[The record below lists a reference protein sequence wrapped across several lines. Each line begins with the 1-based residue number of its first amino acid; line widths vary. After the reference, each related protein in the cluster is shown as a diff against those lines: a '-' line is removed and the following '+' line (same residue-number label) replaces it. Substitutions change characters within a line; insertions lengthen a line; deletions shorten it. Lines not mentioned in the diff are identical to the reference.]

1 MNSYTRRSY
10 SHGVVSSYNAIMF
23 AASELIYL
31 NTLYM
36 FCALTCAWIETLVK
50 TRSKQ
55 PKRLRKTS
63 ASVEFVFIVWTC
75 LYSATLFCVLYQL
88 VFQTQTPDTKYL
100 CSWFSILQIAFF
112 SSFLLSYVACFDGV
126 STAICEVCFPTI
138 NAIAWIVFLVCLSE
152 GQGAAEFLVLRNFT
166 VHVLP
171 AVAASIHEIYIF
183 SFGGFSSLA
192 IRGEL
197 RTVWTIYS
205 PALLLTSYALT
216 HDQTEVYNYNKSP
229 PNPLFVIFIGIFC
242 NLRYVYFP
250 FQFS

>member
-1 MNSYTRRSY
+1 MDLSLHYN
-10 SHGVVSSYNAIMF
+10 VVLCPLPTGISN
-23 AASELIYL
+23 
-31 NTLYM
+31 
-36 FCALTCAWIETLVK
+36 
-50 TRSKQ
+50 R
-55 PKRLRKTS
+55 
-63 ASVEFVFIVWTC
+63 
-75 LYSATLFCVLYQL
+75 
-88 VFQTQTPDTKYL
+88 QTPDTKYL

-112 SSFLLSYVACFDGV
+112 SLFFLSYVACFNSV
-126 STAICEVCFPTI
+126 SKAICEVCFPTT

-205 PALLLTSYALT
+205 PAFLLTSYALT

-229 PNPLFVIFIGIFC
+229 PNPLFVISIGIFC

-250 FQFS
+250 FQFC